1 MGKSKKSKG
10 KSKKSNNTNNAKNI
24 NNKYPF
30 VSICTPTF
38 NRRPFIETMFQC
50 FRNQDYPQNRIEWI
64 IVDDGTDKIEDLVL
78 SSNIPQI
85 KYYKLDKKLYLGAKR
100 NYMHK
105 HATGSIIVY
114 MDDDDYYPPDRISH
128 AVERLQSDPK
138 ALCAGSSE
146 IYVYFKTLNK
156 MIQCGPYHDTHATA
170 GTFAFKRELLEQTQ
184 YEETAAIAEERA
196 FLKGY
201 TIPFVQLD
209 PLKTILVFSHDHN
222 TFDKKRMFDGNPNPT
237 YFKESEK
244 TVDMFINND
253 YEKKIKQFFM
263 NDIDELLAKYKDGL
277 PNMKPDVLQQIKE
290 IEAEREKEKQQAIDN
305 LQNTNI
311 TIQQEGHPPKKL
323 TTNQVVELIQNQQKT
338 IHDQKQIIH
347 DQKQIIDKLNSRGII
362 TENNKGEQKLLSL
375 EEIVSMITELKTNIH
390 QLINKNEYLEK
401 NQASNSDNTIY
412 NVNKLTQ
419 EIDIITQERND
430 LQRYIRE
437 LHEDIYKLK
446 Q

>member
-1 MGKSKKSKG
+1 MNNM
-10 KSKKSNNTNNAKNI
+10 NNTNNTE
-24 NNKYPF
+24 KYPF

-38 NRRPFIETMFQC
+38 NRRPFIETMFEC
-50 FRNQDYPQNRIEWI
+50 FRNQDYPKERIEWI
-64 IVDDGTDKIEDLVL
+64 IVDDGNDKIEDLVL

-85 KYYKLDKKLYLGAKR
+85 KYFKLDKKLFLGAKR

-128 AVERLQSDPK
+128 AVEKLQSDPK

-156 MIQCGPYHDTHATA
+156 MIQCGPYHGTHATA

-222 TFDKKRMFDGNPNPT
+222 TFDKRRMFDGNPDT
-237 YFKESEK
+237 RFFKESEK
-244 TVDMFINND
+244 TVDTFIKNEN
-253 YEKKIKQFFM
+253 ESNIKQFFLH
-263 NDIDELLAKYKDGL
+263 DIDNLLENYKDGL

-290 IEAEREKEKQQAIDN
+290 IEAERAKEKEQAIAK
-305 LQNTNI
+305 LQYTNI
-311 TIQQEGHPPKKL
+311 TLQLNGQPPKKL
-323 TTNQVVELIQNQQKT
+323 TTNEVIKL
-338 IHDQKQIIH
+338 IHDQQNEINNLK
-347 DQKQIIDKLNSRGII
+347 NRGIVS
-362 TENNKGEQKLLSL
+362 ENDKGEKKTLSL
-375 EEIVSMITELKTNIH
+375 EETVSIISQLKEINSNCSQENTSSKLYISELQNDIINLNNTTKEKDLIL
-390 QLINKNEYLEK
+390 QEKDLIINKLK
-401 NQASNSDNTIY
+401 NTIK
-412 NVNKLTQ
+412 KL
-419 EIDIITQERND
+419 ID
-430 LQRYIRE
+430 
-437 LHEDIYKLK
+437 
-446 Q
+446 